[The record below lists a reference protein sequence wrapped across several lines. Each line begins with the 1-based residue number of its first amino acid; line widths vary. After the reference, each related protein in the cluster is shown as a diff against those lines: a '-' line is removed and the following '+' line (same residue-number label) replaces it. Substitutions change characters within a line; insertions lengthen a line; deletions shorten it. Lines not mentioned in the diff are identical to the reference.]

1 MKLCDLGFEC
11 ELINDDDLHQRIN
24 SFIKWESNVLIV
36 KNGYNSAMVAA
47 LYSNMLRYAKNTEWN
62 LAANSAEG
70 LINFVTGDNGV
81 LLQIG
86 ACLLKARRKH
96 IFINCFCKQC
106 HEKRTENRCILYQMF
121 PSKTRLHG
129 NKDELKKEA
138 NTYKYSIS
146 VGSISDNIENRSI
159 EETDFLFDKDAIRR
173 AVEGKKAIKN
183 SASKKYFKISMCVDC
198 KKLGNICPVPES
210 TKSSWE
216 GKRFHCPY
224 FEGKVKRIDY

>member
-1 MKLCDLGFEC
+1 MKENLYNMGSTC
-11 ELINDDDLHQRIN
+11 ELINDEDLCQRIN
-24 SFIKWESNVLIV
+24 SFIKWEPNILIV

-47 LYSNMLRYAKNTEWN
+47 LYSNMLRHAKNSEWN

-81 LLQIG
+81 LLQIEV
-86 ACLLKARRKH
+86 CLLKARRKH

-106 HEKRTENRCILYQMF
+106 HEKRTENRCIFYQMF

-146 VGSISDNIENRSI
+146 NGSIGENIESRRI
-159 EETDFLFDKDAIRR
+159 EETDFPFDKDAIRR
-173 AVEGKKAIKN
+173 AVEGKNAIKN
-183 SASKKYFKISMCVDC
+183 SASKKYIKISMCVDC
-198 KKLGNICPVPES
+198 KKLNKNCPQPE
-210 TKSSWE
+210 TVRSSWDRM
-216 GKRFHCPY
+216 GYFCPH
-224 FEGKVKRIDY
+224 FEGKVSE